1 MLSFAALLLCYSN
14 GANDNFKGFA
24 TVWGS
29 NTLSYEQAIR
39 WATLTTVAGAITGL
53 YFAEALV
60 ASFSGRGLVPDAL
73 AGTAP
78 FILSVGLG
86 AGLTVLLAT
95 LLGFPIST
103 THALIGGL
111 VGAGLAAP
119 TGIVNFGK
127 LGQSFV
133 LPLLVSPVLS
143 LTLAGSIFYV
153 VQRVFAKRAPATD
166 AIDACL
172 CEPAPA
178 YAGLN
183 GLNGVGVMAMPAMA
197 LPWVG
202 TRASC
207 DQAGAATL
215 VSISTTRS
223 AILQK
228 LHYLS
233 AAAICFARGM
243 NDTPKLVALLL
254 AAKIMSIT
262 PSFWVVAAAMALGG
276 WFNARKVATTMAKK
290 IVPLTETQGVAANLV
305 TAFLVIFASKLG
317 LPVSTTHVS
326 VGSISGVGLASG
338 KIDLAELSKIL
349 MSWVIT
355 LPCAATIAALTMW
368 LVSSLGKSA

>member
-1 MLSFAALLLCYSN
+1 MLLFAALLLCYSN
-14 GANDNFKGFA
+14 GANDNFKGFV

-119 TGIVNFGK
+119 MGIVNFGK

-143 LTLAGSIFYV
+143 LILAGSIFYAV
-153 VQRVFAKRAPATD
+153 LRVFAQRAPATD

-183 GLNGVGVMAMPAMA
+183 GLNGVRVMPLPRIA
-197 LPWVG
+197 LPLIG
-202 TRASC
+202 TQASC
-207 DQAGAATL
+207 DQAGAAPL

-228 LHYLS
+228 VHHLS
-233 AAAICFARGM
+233 ATAICFARGM
-243 NDTPKLVALLL
+243 NDTPKLVVLLL
-254 AAKIMSIT
+254 AVKITSIT
-262 PSFWVVAAAMALGG
+262 ASFWVVAAAMALGG

-290 IVPLTETQGVAANLV
+290 IVPLTETQGVTANLV

-326 VGSISGVGLASG
+326 VGSISGVGMASG
-338 KIDLAELSKIL
+338 KIDLTELSKIL
-349 MSWVIT
+349 MSWAIT
-355 LPCAATIAALTMW
+355 LPCAASIAALTMW

>member
-1 MLSFAALLLCYSN
+1 M
-14 GANDNFKGFA
+14 
-24 TVWGS
+24 
-29 NTLSYEQAIR
+29 
-39 WATLTTVAGAITGL
+39 
-53 YFAEALV
+53 

-86 AGLTVLLAT
+86 AGFTVLLAT

-111 VGAGLAAP
+111 VGVGLAAP
-119 TGIVNFGK
+119 TGIVNFGN

-183 GLNGVGVMAMPAMA
+183 GLNGVGVMAMPAMG

-202 TRASC
+202 TQASC

-254 AAKIMSIT
+254 AAKITSIT

-290 IVPLTETQGVAANLV
+290 IVPLTEIQGVTANLV

-355 LPCAATIAALTMW
+355 LPCSATIAALTMW